1 MEVLIWM
8 ERRIGS
14 VRLRMTDV

>member
-8 ERRIGS
+8 ERRIWS
-14 VRLRMTDV
+14 VRSRMTDV

>member
-8 ERRIGS
+8 ERRIGI